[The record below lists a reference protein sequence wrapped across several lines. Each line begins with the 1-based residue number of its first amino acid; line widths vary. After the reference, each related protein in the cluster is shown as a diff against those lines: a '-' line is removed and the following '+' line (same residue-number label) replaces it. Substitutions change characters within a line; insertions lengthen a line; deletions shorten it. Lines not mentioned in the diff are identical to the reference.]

1 MQKTLAA
8 VATVMLL
15 ATPAFADPVEYVR
28 VCDAFGTGFFYI
40 PGTETCVNPD
50 TGETRRDSENG
61 VVYGQTEVAKEAQQA
76 TEGVAIGIAMSNATV
91 DAGKTFGAAANIGTY
106 GGEVA
111 LGLSAAI
118 KASDGLTFN
127 GAVGV
132 GLGGGNVAGRG
143 GVNFSW

>member
-1 MQKTLAA
+1 MNKIFVA
-8 VATVMLL
+8 VSALMFL
-15 ATPAFADPVEYVR
+15 ATPASAEPVEYVR

-50 TGETRRDSENG
+50 TGETRKDSENG
-61 VVYGQTEVAKEAQQA
+61 VIYGQTEVAKEAQEA

-118 KASDGLTFN
+118 KATEGLTFN

>member
-1 MQKTLAA
+1 
-8 VATVMLL
+8 MLWS
-15 ATPAFADPVEYVR
+15 APAFAQEYPDYVR

-40 PGTETCVNPD
+40 PGTDTCVNPD
-50 TGETRRDSENG
+50 TGETRRDSRDG
-61 VVYGQTEVAKEAQQA
+61 IVYGQTEVAKEAQQA

-91 DAGKTFGAAANIGTY
+91 DPGKTFGAAANVGTY

-118 KASDGLTFN
+118 KATEGLTVN